1 MNVTE
6 RVIPVRTV
14 DTRSPFVRLAELLAD
29 VKPGQPPISIAVG
42 EPQHPVP
49 PFVGPVLAA
58 HIADFGRYPA
68 NKGIEPFRRAVA
80 AWLNNRY
87 MLARPVDPETEVLV
101 LNGTREGLFLG
112 AIAAKRW
119 VTRRAGKPAVLIPN
133 PFYAAYSA
141 GALAADCEPVYLP
154 ATRATGFLPDLD
166 ALD

>member
-14 DTRSPFVRLAELLAD
+14 DARSPFVRLAELLAD

-68 NKGIEPFRRAVA
+68 NTGTENFRRAVA
-80 AWLNNRY
+80 GWLGRRY
-87 MLARPVDPETEVLV
+87 QLARPVDP
-101 LNGTREGLFLG
+101 
-112 AIAAKRW
+112 
-119 VTRRAGKPAVLIPN
+119 
-133 PFYAAYSA
+133 
-141 GALAADCEPVYLP
+141 
-154 ATRATGFLPDLD
+154 
-166 ALD
+166 